1 VEGGVED
8 TVKWEERRLAEVL
21 QEPQNAAFAIK
32 AFGTR
37 PRPPMDI
44 GREAWMLAAFV
55 RPADKMSSSTLSTL
69 SSKEWR
75 RERKGSEGGVV
86 RQRLPG
92 LTATV
97 LERRRSATCESLREE
112 RSSVP
117 RRCPSKA
124 LVTCSWTNTSDP
136 TGDPRQLMPSWTVVI
151 SGIDSKE
158 MDVPGKKRHLPLL
171 TLSPILRKCAS
182 REGRACR
189 RSSGGPTTC
198 VSSAM
203 LGKRS

>member
-1 VEGGVED
+1 MESSTTEVRNGLRSGKSRDGARGSRGWVEGGVED

-86 RQRLPG
+86 RQR
-92 LTATV
+92 
-97 LERRRSATCESLREE
+97 
-112 RSSVP
+112 
-117 RRCPSKA
+117 
-124 LVTCSWTNTSDP
+124 
-136 TGDPRQLMPSWTVVI
+136 
-151 SGIDSKE
+151 
-158 MDVPGKKRHLPLL
+158 
-171 TLSPILRKCAS
+171 
-182 REGRACR
+182 
-189 RSSGGPTTC
+189 
-198 VSSAM
+198 
-203 LGKRS
+203 